1 MRKGKRKLNQAGMS
15 LVELIIVIVI
25 MGILSV
31 GSAIGI
37 SYVSKMNSTSAAE
50 KIQSMLERTR
60 LTTLSSD
67 SEVKMVLGKDSDGF
81 YCKLVDGTNE
91 VEKVKL
97 GGDALTITANPE
109 YGTGTSIGSSS
120 CEFRYNKSNGAFQA
134 GSYVSIVITGSKTK
148 TVRLVTATGRT
159 YIE

>member
-1 MRKGKRKLNQAGMS
+1 MQMEKKKLNQAGMS
-15 LVELIIVIVI
+15 LVELIVVILI

-37 SYVSKMNSTSAAE
+37 SYVTKMNSTSAAE
-50 KIQSMLERTR
+50 KLQSMLERTR
-60 LTTLSSD
+60 LTTLSSEND
-67 SEVKMVLGKDSDGF
+67 VKMVLGKDSDGF
-81 YCKLVDGTNE
+81 YCKLIDGTSE

-109 YGTGTSIGSSS
+109 YGTGTPIGSSS
-120 CEFRYNKSNGAFQA
+120 CEFRYNKANGSFQA
-134 GSYVSIVITGSKTK
+134 GTYVSVVITGSETK

>member
-1 MRKGKRKLNQAGMS
+1 MRKEKRKLNQAGMS
-15 LVELIIVIVI
+15 LVELIVVILI

-37 SYVSKMNSTSAAE
+37 SYVTKMNSASAAE

-60 LTTLSSD
+60 LTTLSSESD
-67 SEVKMVLGKDSDGF
+67 VKMLLGKDSEGF
-81 YCKLVDGTNE
+81 YCKLMDGTNE

-97 GGDALTITANPE
+97 GGDALTITA
-109 YGTGTSIGSSS
+109 GGATVDSSS
-120 CEFRYNKSNGAFQA
+120 DIVFQYNKSNGAFQA
-134 GSYVSIVITGSKTK
+134 GSYDSIVITGSETK

>member
-1 MRKGKRKLNQAGMS
+1 MRKEKRKLNQAGMS
-15 LVELIIVIVI
+15 LVELIVVILI

-37 SYVSKMNSTSAAE
+37 SYVTKMNSASAAE

-60 LTTLSSD
+60 LTTLSSESD
-67 SEVKMVLGKDSDGF
+67 VKMLLGKDSEGF
-81 YCKLVDGTNE
+81 YCKLMDGTNE

-97 GGDALTITANPE
+97 GGDALTITA
-109 YGTGTSIGSSS
+109 GGATVDSSS
-120 CEFRYNKSNGAFQA
+120 DKVFRYNKSNGAFQA
-134 GSYVSIVITGSKTK
+134 GSYDSIVITGSETK

>member
-1 MRKGKRKLNQAGMS
+1 MRKEKRKLNQAGMS
-15 LVELIIVIVI
+15 LVELIVVIVI

-37 SYVSKMNSTSAAE
+37 SYVSKMNSSSAAE
-50 KIQSMLERTR
+50 KLQSMFERTR
-60 LTTLSSD
+60 LTTLSSAND
-67 SEVKMVLGKDSDGF
+67 VKMELGKDSGGF

-97 GGDALTITANPE
+97 GGDALTIKV
-109 YGTGTSIGSSS
+109 GGSSVGS
-120 CEFRYNKSNGAFQA
+120 SAYVFRYNKSNGAFQA
-134 GSYVSIVITGSKTK
+134 GTCDSIVITGSETK